1 MGLNI
6 TILLLTFLILLFIG
20 MPIAFALGLPGLVY
34 LLMQGGICLHCQSS
48 PFYDNTPVF
57 LCADRASGFSSF
69 RPDDEFCRS
78 DNTSL

>member
-34 LLMQGGICLHCQSS
+34 LLMQGGSVSIV
-48 PFYDNTPVF
+48 NAAVF
-57 LCADRASGFSSF
+57 LCADRTSGIPSLRS
-69 RPDDEFCRS
+69 DDEFCRG
-78 DNTSL
+78 DNAPV